1 MLQAIR
7 NRARGWV
14 AWVIVI
20 LISIPFA
27 LFGIQEYFGV
37 SADPVVAVVEGTDIK
52 QSELDRRLRD
62 FRESMRRALGP
73 NYRADLFD
81 ETRLKLNVL
90 EGMVDEKVLQQ
101 ATTDWNMQPTDAQV
115 RQLIQGIS
123 AFQRE
128 GAFDAALYRTALR
141 NQGVTSS
148 FFEQQVRQ
156 DIVLRQFESSWQSGY
171 FVTEQKL
178 NDFIR
183 LEAQKRAIRYVKIPV
198 AAPKPETVTAEQ
210 VAAYY
215 EGHPDE
221 YNIPEQ
227 IKLAYLHLSEKTLG
241 AQIELDETAL
251 QAYFAEHQSDFLA
264 PEERK
269 LRHIL
274 LAQQAGDA
282 TAQLTLAQDLLA
294 QLRSGA
300 DFAELAQAHS
310 EDSGSADM
318 GGDLGWMEQS
328 AFVKPFADAAFELA
342 VGGLSEPVQT
352 EFGYHLIQLEAIRG
366 GAEPDFADRRAD
378 VEAAY
383 RAQQVETLYYDEFER
398 LAAMVYE
405 HPDSLESAAELL
417 NVSIQETGWLTRS
430 GFFPEPLNT
439 QKIKALAFS
448 EDVLQGNNSELTELS
463 PVNAVVLRMV
473 GHKAATRQPLADV
486 REQIA
491 ARIAADQAAEQTQQQ
506 GDQTLSSLQAGA
518 VFNEAVQAW
527 LPEQEQVLERHTDVL
542 PSSVVQMVF
551 AAPRPE
557 SGQPSYT
564 GVMSADGYYVIAIE
578 RVDDAVADTL
588 EAEQL
593 KTYRTQQESQQY
605 DAAYR
610 VLRGK
615 LRDGMS
621 VTLHQ

>member
-7 NRARGWV
+7 NRAQGWV
-14 AWVIVI
+14 AWLIVI

-62 FRESMRRALGP
+62 FRESMRRVLGE
-73 NYRADLFD
+73 NYQADLFD
-81 ETRLKLNVL
+81 ETRLKPRVL
-90 EGMVDEKVLQQ
+90 QAMVDEKVLQQ

-115 RQLIQGIS
+115 RQLIQEIP

-128 GAFDAALYRTALR
+128 GVFDAALYRTALR

-156 DIVLRQFESSWQSGY
+156 DIVLRQFESSWQSGH

-178 NDFIR
+178 SDFVR
-183 LEAQKRAIRYVKIPV
+183 LEAQKRAIRYVQIPV
-198 AAPKPETVTAEQ
+198 SDPQPAAVTAEQ
-210 VAAYY
+210 VATYY
-215 EGHPDE
+215 ERHSDE
-221 YNIPEQ
+221 YKMPEQ

-241 AQIELDETAL
+241 AQVELDEAAL
-251 QAYFAEHQSDFLA
+251 QAYFAEHQSDFIAL
-264 PEERK
+264 EERK

-274 LAQQAGDA
+274 IAQQAGDA
-282 TAQLTLAQDLLA
+282 AAQLTLAQDLLA
-294 QLRSGA
+294 QLRAGA

-310 EDSGSADM
+310 KDPGSADM

-328 AFVKPFADAAFELA
+328 AFVKPFADAAFELE

-366 GAEPDFADRRAD
+366 GGEPDFADRRDD
-378 VEAAY
+378 VVAAY
-383 RAQQVETLYYDEFER
+383 RAQQVENLYYDEFER

-405 HPDSLESAAELL
+405 TPDSLESAAELL
-417 NVSIQETGWLTRS
+417 NVPVQETDWLTRS
-430 GFFPEPLNT
+430 GVFPEPLNT
-439 QKIKALAFS
+439 EKIKALAFS

-463 PVNAVVLRMV
+463 PVNAVVLRIA
-473 GHKAATRQPLADV
+473 GHKAATRKPLADV
-486 REQIA
+486 REQIVARLA
-491 ARIAADQAAEQTQQQ
+491 AEQASEQTQQMGEQ
-506 GDQTLSSLQAGA
+506 ALSSLQAGA
-518 VFNEAVQAW
+518 AFNEVVQAW
-527 LPEQEQVLERHTDVL
+527 MPEQEQVLERHTDVL
-542 PSSVVQMVF
+542 PQSVVQMVF

-557 SGQPSYT
+557 ADTPSYT
-564 GVMSADGYYVIAIE
+564 GVMSADGYYVIAVE
-578 RVDDAVADTL
+578 RVDEAVSATLDTG
-588 EAEQL
+588 QL
-593 KTYRTQQESQQY
+593 KTYRTQQY

-615 LRDGMS
+615 LRDNMD